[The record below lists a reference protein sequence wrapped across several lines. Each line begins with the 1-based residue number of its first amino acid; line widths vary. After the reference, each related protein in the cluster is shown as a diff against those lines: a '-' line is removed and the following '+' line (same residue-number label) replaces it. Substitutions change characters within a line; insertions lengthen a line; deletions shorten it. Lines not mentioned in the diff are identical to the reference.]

1 MLIRCVILLA
11 ALATPAFAD
20 PATVRKATLS
30 QSGGLYTFNVTVS
43 HADTGWD
50 HYVDAWRIKD
60 ESGTVLGT
68 RELAH
73 PHVNEQPFTR
83 SLSGVRIPDGVKT
96 VTIEARDNLSG
107 WSSNA
112 LQVKVR

>member
-1 MLIRCVILLA
+1 MLKRFIFVLA

-20 PATVRKATLS
+20 PGTVRKVTVTK
-30 QSGGLYTFNVTVS
+30 SGDLFSFDVTVS
-43 HADTGWD
+43 HADSGWD

-60 ESGTVLGT
+60 ENGNVLGQ

-83 SLSGVRIPDGVKT
+83 SLSGVRIPDGVTT
-96 VTIEARDNLSG
+96 VTVEARDNVSG
-107 WSSNA
+107 WSPNTRQA
-112 LQVKVR
+112 KLP

>member
-1 MLIRCVILLA
+1 MFRQSIFLLA
-11 ALATPAFAD
+11 ALAGPAFAD
-20 PATVRKATLS
+20 PATVRKVSIS

-43 HADTGWD
+43 HPDTGWD

-60 ESGTVLGT
+60 ENGNVLGT

-96 VTIEARDNLSG
+96 ITIEARDNVSG
-107 WSSNA
+107 WSPNTR
-112 LQVKVR
+112 QINIP